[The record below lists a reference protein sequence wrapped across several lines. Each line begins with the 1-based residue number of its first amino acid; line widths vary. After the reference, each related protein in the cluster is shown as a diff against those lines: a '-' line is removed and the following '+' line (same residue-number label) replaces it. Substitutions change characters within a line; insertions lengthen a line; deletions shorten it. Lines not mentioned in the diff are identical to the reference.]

1 MVDIEVSAT
10 DDKGATGSNTL
21 ITFNVMGEL
30 RNDIEI
36 NAQNFTISEAF
47 PNPFNPSTSLIF
59 NVNKEEMVKITI
71 YDLLGN
77 RIKNLVNDHYS
88 KGSHSISWHARNNQ
102 GQTVS
107 AGVYLYKVHAGEFQ
121 STKKMIL
128 LK

>member
-1 MVDIEVSAT
+1 MKFFWAGGQENVSLFEST
-10 DDKGATGSNTL
+10 NLPNKFML
-21 ITFNVMGEL
+21 H
-30 RNDIEI
+30 
-36 NAQNFTISEAF
+36 QNY
-47 PNPFNPSTSLIF
+47 PNPFNPKTTLEYELPLNAFI
-59 NVNKEEMVKITI
+59 KITI

-107 AGVYLYKVHAGEFQ
+107 AGVYLYKVQAGEFQ